1 MGKTYSVLDE
11 GLRALLQ
18 AQHVFFVATA
28 PSGPFGHVNVSPKG
42 LDTLRVLSDT
52 TVAYL
57 DFTGSGIETIAH
69 LRDNARIVLM
79 VCAFEGPPKI
89 LRLWGR
95 GEALEPHE
103 RGFAELR
110 ALFGEHPGVRA
121 IVRIEVERITDACG
135 YAVPLYRFEGDREQL
150 GAWAENKGVE
160 GLLTYRQ
167 EKNAKSI
174 DGLPGLRAL
183 DDDAG
188 LGQLSEPTRRWAD
201 TGRFVRAAGHRVFVV
216 DRGQG
221 PPLLLLHGFPTA
233 AHDWRRL
240 IERLCDRHRCVAPD
254 LLGFGLSDK
263 PIAASYSLMQQA
275 DVVEGVMRQL
285 GLRSAHVVSHDMGTS
300 VHCELLARQ
309 HDGALSFAI
318 ERSTLLNGSVLQW
331 RAAITPFQQ
340 LLASNATLLQGIDVC
355 ERIPDAYVAGLRSL
369 MKRPEGIDEQDAVV
383 LRELL
388 VREDGHRRLPAIAGY
403 MRERH
408 VHKDRWLGA
417 LTRAGSKLQFV
428 WGTGD
433 PIAHAELGR
442 ELAAL
447 CPEARYTELDGV
459 GHFVP
464 MEDPERVAL
473 AIESSEAAG

>member
-1 MGKTYSVLDE
+1 MAKIYPALDQD
-11 GLRALLQ
+11 LRAFLQ

-28 PSGPFGHVNVSPKG
+28 PSGVFGRANVSPKG
-42 LDTLRVLSDT
+42 LDSLRVLSDT
-52 TVAYL
+52 EVAYL

-79 VCAFEGPPKI
+79 VCALSGPPKI

-95 GEALEPHE
+95 GEVIEPHE
-103 RGFAELR
+103 RGFATLR

-121 IVRIEVERITDACG
+121 IVRIEVERIADACG
-135 YAVPLYRFEGDREQL
+135 YAVPLYRFEGERAQL
-150 GAWAENKGVE
+150 GEWAEKKGE
-160 GLLTYRQ
+160 GGLVAYRQ

-174 DGLPGLRAL
+174 DGLPGLRSL
-183 DDDAG
+183 EDDAG
-188 LGQLSEPTRRWAD
+188 LARLSEPTRRWAEA
-201 TGRFVRAAGHRVFVV
+201 GRFVRAAGHRVFVM
-216 DRGQG
+216 DQGQG
-221 PPLLLLHGFPTA
+221 PALLLLHGFPTA
-233 AHDWRRL
+233 AHDWRRV
-240 IERLCDRHRCVAPD
+240 IARLCDRHRCVAPD

-263 PIAASYSLMQQA
+263 PVAASYSLMQQA

-309 HDGALSFAI
+309 HEGALSFAI
-318 ERSTLLNGSVLQW
+318 ERSTLLNGSMLQW
-331 RAAITPFQQ
+331 RAKITPFQE
-340 LLASNATLLQGIDVC
+340 LLASNATLLQAIDVC

-369 MKRPEGIDEQDAVV
+369 MKRPEGIDDEDAVV

-388 VREDGHRRLPAIAGY
+388 VRDDGHRRLPALAGY

-408 VHKDRWLGA
+408 VHKDRWLSA
-417 LTRAGSKLQFV
+417 LTRAGSDLQFV

-473 AIESSEAAG
+473 AIDSAEASG